1 MARLYGLDKKQKL
14 KSRKLIT
21 EVFAHGKSFSVFPLR
36 VTYLLKPS
44 AESPGIQIG
53 VTASKKN
60 FKKAVDRNRI
70 KRLLREAYRL
80 QKNDLL
86 DKVKQ
91 SGIQCSVFFLY
102 SGKEIASFQDIATA
116 MNKTLDQLNKRIF
129 NEKPQ

>member
-36 VTYLLKPS
+36 ITYLLKPS
-44 AESPGIQIG
+44 AATPGIQIG

-86 DKVKQ
+86 FKVKEA
-91 SGIQCSVFFLY
+91 GMQCSVFFLY
-102 SGKEIASFQDIATA
+102 TGKEIASFPDIKTA
-116 MNKTLDQLNKRIF
+116 MTKTLDQLNKRIF
-129 NEKPQ
+129 NEKP

>member
-21 EVFAHGKSFSVFPLR
+21 EVFAQGKSFSVYPLR

-44 AESPGIQIG
+44 ANTPGIQIG
-53 VTASKKN
+53 VSASKKN
-60 FKKAVDRNRI
+60 FKKAVDRNRM

-80 QKNDLL
+80 QKNELL
-86 DKVKQ
+86 DKVKL

-102 SGKEIASFQDIATA
+102 TGKEIAAYQEITA
-116 MNKTLDQLNKRIF
+116 AMTKTLDQLNKRIF

>member
-1 MARLYGLDKKQKL
+1 MARLYGLDKKQKI

-21 EVFAHGKSFSVFPLR
+21 EVFAHGKSFPVFPLR

-44 AESPGIQIG
+44 AETPGIQIG

-86 DKVKQ
+86 AKVEQ
-91 SGIQCSVFFLY
+91 SGLQCSVFFLFT
-102 SGKEIASFQDIATA
+102 GKEIASFPDIKAA
-116 MNKTLDQLNKRIF
+116 MSKTLDQLNKRIF
-129 NEKPQ
+129 NEKP

>member
-1 MARLYGLDKKQKL
+1 MASLYGLDKKQKL

-21 EVFAHGKSFSVFPLR
+21 EVFAHGKSYSVFPLR
-36 VTYLLKPS
+36 ITYLLKPS
-44 AESPGIQIG
+44 AETPGIQIG

-80 QKNDLL
+80 QKNELL
-86 DKVKQ
+86 GKVTE
-91 SGIQCSVFFLY
+91 SGVQCSVFFLY
-102 SGKEIASFQDIATA
+102 TGKEIASFPDIRAA

-129 NEKPQ
+129 NEKP